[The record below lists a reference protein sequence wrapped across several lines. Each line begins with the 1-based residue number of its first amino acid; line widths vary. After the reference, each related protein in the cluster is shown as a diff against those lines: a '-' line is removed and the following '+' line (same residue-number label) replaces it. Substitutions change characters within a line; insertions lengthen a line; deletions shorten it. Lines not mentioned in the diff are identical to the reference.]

1 MMKGNATIKIA
12 LSAMLASLTCVAT
25 MIIQIPSPATNGYIN
40 LGDAFVIVSAYLLG
54 GIWGAGAAGLGSALA
69 DLLSGYVIYA
79 PATFVIKALM
89 AIVFIAVFRALRR
102 LSLASV
108 LSSATAAI
116 CAELVMAIGYLTY
129 EAFILGFGVGALGA
143 IPANLIQGAIGAAV
157 GVLLVLL
164 FSKNKALAHIF
175 SVFGKADEGRGE

>member
-1 MMKGNATIKIA
+1 MKGNTTTKIA

-25 MIIQIPSPATNGYIN
+25 MIIQIPSPATSGYVN

-69 DLLSGYVIYA
+69 DILSGYTAYA

-89 AIVFIAVFRALRR
+89 AIAFIVIFKALSK
-102 LSLASV
+102 LNLIDA
-108 LSSATAAI
+108 LSSALAAI
-116 CAELVMAIGYLTY
+116 CSELIMIFGYFAY
-129 EAFILGFGVGALGA
+129 EALILGYGAAALGA
-143 IPANLIQGAIGAAV
+143 VPANIIQGAVGAFV

-164 FSKNKALAHIF
+164 FSKNKALSHVF
-175 SVFGKADEGRGE
+175 SVFRKNHNDSQKQ